1 MSDETKFS
9 PPLPGVQ
16 SSYEALLLP
25 NHLVSKPA
33 SPTLSEMSQGPISPA
48 SSPNPNSSESMA
60 SPPKPHA
67 QARLLSSIDKC
78 KVCGE
83 PAAKHI
89 HYGAVSCFS
98 CRAFFRRSIQ
108 NNTAM
113 AYVCRR
119 KKDCQINL
127 KTRRNCQYCRY
138 ERCLS
143 MGMQPS
149 WVLSQEERNRRFKKN
164 REKNLKSENEEMVVT
179 ETVDGASSVRPATV
193 IHTVCSVG
201 AVRPGQQ
208 TDVQL
213 IPQISP
219 INIQPK
225 REILINPSITPV
237 AESQWQAPRVT
248 VVPMEQGTFKKV
260 QEGES
265 HLVSMKKYEN
275 NSPVHMVPSTSS
287 PGPSYSAISLS
298 NCNGGV
304 IVHPTLLPGSV
315 SLVPAEPIPLNLA
328 PKTTKISPGSQ
339 HIPISFAP
347 LQLTVSPTPHST
359 VSKHQSVSMPISLV
373 TRKISEDSP
382 TDTISVSLT
391 KNSRTTSFPPKQF
404 SMPFNP
410 QTHSVHQI
418 PCSSSQQYNYDGS
431 HSQSSQDSI
440 ATHGQNQLR
449 EATNYCDYNEVY
461 NKEESDYEESIYSR
475 SSEEEDRVTPRLMI
489 EPEVKFSNEELTQLQ
504 ILVKEHDERYGSV
517 NFGESLIKEMIMCS
531 MFGIPVS
538 PNAAISGYR
547 LTVERMT
554 RIAHNL
560 KYFTDLPKVDQEF
573 LMKENADLLV
583 SLRGAIFFDS
593 RKKGVN
599 QLLSSLGVGDMT
611 TIKSDIFAPL
621 MKEESLEHIDYKTF
635 NSIQQVNNNEVES
648 RYNDLQSKV
657 AAGIGDDISTIL
669 LTYIILFSVDFCP
682 LTNRKKVEEIQE
694 QYIRILQRYIYSQT
708 DRHEACGK
716 FAAALGSVTCIREMA
731 DIKKQ
736 RAMNQSVKLPALN

>member
-1 MSDETKFS
+1 MCEETGLS
-9 PPLPGVQ
+9 PPLSGLK
-16 SSYEALLLP
+16 SSVEAHLLP
-25 NHLVSKPA
+25 NYILSKPA
-33 SPTLSEMSQGPISPA
+33 SPNHSEMNTCPISPA
-48 SSPNPNSSESMA
+48 SSPDPNSPGAISSQ
-60 SPPKPHA
+60 PKPHA

-78 KVCGE
+78 KVCEE

-108 NNTAM
+108 NNTAL

-138 ERCLS
+138 ERCLA

-164 REKNLKSENEEMVVT
+164 REKNIKSETEEMVLI
-179 ETVDGASSVRPATV
+179 EKLDEACSVRPATV

-208 TDVQL
+208 TENTNVQR

-219 INIQPK
+219 TNIQSK
-225 REILINPSITPV
+225 REIFVNHSISPV
-237 AESQWQAPRVT
+237 AESQWQAPHVT
-248 VVPMEQGTFKKV
+248 AVPIEQRSFKK
-260 QEGES
+260 EGDS
-265 HLVSMKKYEN
+265 NFTPLKMYEN
-275 NSPVHMVPSTSS
+275 NFPVHLLPSTSS
-287 PGPSYSAISLS
+287 QGPSYSAISLS
-298 NCNGGV
+298 TCNGGV
-304 IVHPTLLPGSV
+304 IVQPTLQTCPV
-315 SLVPAEPIPLNLA
+315 SLVPESIPLNLA
-328 PKTTKISPGSQ
+328 PQTTSMLLDSQ
-339 HIPISFAP
+339 HIPISLAP
-347 LQLTVSPTPHST
+347 LQISVSPTS
-359 VSKHQSVSMPISLV
+359 SRQSASMPISLV
-373 TRKISEDSP
+373 TRPNFDSF
-382 TDTISVSLT
+382 TTETISVSLT
-391 KNSRTTSFPPKQF
+391 KDTRSTSFSPKQIN
-404 SMPFNP
+404 MTFNP
-410 QTHSVHQI
+410 QTHSVHPI
-418 PCSSSQQYNYDGS
+418 PCSSSQQNNYTPF
-431 HSQSSQDSI
+431 HSQS
-440 ATHGQNQLR
+440 GQVSFTNGYNQFK
-449 EATNYCDYNEVY
+449 EATNYDDCEEMY

-475 SSEEEDRVTPRLMI
+475 SSDEEDRQYRRLII
-489 EPEVKFSNEELTQLQ
+489 EPEIKFSDEELSQLQ
-504 ILVKEHDERYGSV
+504 MLVSEHDERYGSV

-538 PNAAISGYR
+538 TSAAISGYR

-560 KYFTDLPKVDQEF
+560 SYFTDLPKVDQEF

-599 QLLSSLGVGDMT
+599 QLLISIGIEDMA
-611 TIKSDIFAPL
+611 TIKSTIFAPL
-621 MKEESLEHIDYKTF
+621 MKEESLKHIDYKTF

-657 AAGIGDDISTIL
+657 AEGIGDDISTIL

-682 LTNRKKVEEIQE
+682 LSNRKRVEKIQE
-694 QYIRILQRYIYSQT
+694 QYIRILQRYVYSQS

-736 RAMNQSVKLPALN
+736 RAMNQSVKMPT